1 MFFFSCFTRFSLILS
16 HTCRL
21 GGFRLKLGS
30 ACEEFEDS
38 KDGFIGLMFLR
49 VLVPA
54 QPGCPE
60 LMAIKQLLLL
70 CVMLVLYKMKLRL
83 HSHCVL
89 FKSIH
94 RYKFVEI

>member
-1 MFFFSCFTRFSLILS
+1 
-16 HTCRL
+16 
-21 GGFRLKLGS
+21 
-30 ACEEFEDS
+30 
-38 KDGFIGLMFLR
+38 MFLR